1 VATEAARPGTDGT
14 QPRQRGQHRAG
25 SGGLRRAGRLRELLV
40 SGVVDSFGMALGW
53 TVFVLLAVARGG
65 LAEAAL
71 YNAAM
76 LAGVVL
82 SAPVTG
88 WLSRRIGGRTLLR
101 GAAGTEF
108 VLRLAVLYALIAG
121 LPSGLIAGAVVV
133 MHVAAWVGFA
143 GMRAEVSAVDASP
156 RSMTRYALCVAAVEA
171 AGTGLAA
178 LLPIGPDGIPTGWP
192 LVAVFLLYAGSLLPT
207 YWGARRARMT
217 PGGAERGARPGATL
231 GYGVT
236 RPAVNFA
243 VALPA
248 GGIIHP
254 PSAAGGRSSH
264 LRRRFGVSPRLLGA
278 GGAIMLLASGPTL
291 LAVPLTTELHG
302 RAWVATAAVAFSLGC
317 LLSTLAVEFVARTQ
331 LPTVLRWS
339 LWGLGMLVG
348 WIGAPL
354 HPGSVL
360 FAQFLAGLSQ
370 TAFEGD
376 MDARVAEEAPPAGV
390 TTALAYSA
398 AIRALGGSIAV
409 RLLPI
414 LVTAPAIGSAVSAE
428 VLLLGGAALV
438 VWAATSVHRLAR
450 RMAPA
455 ARPA

>member
-1 VATEAARPGTDGT
+1 M
-14 QPRQRGQHRAG
+14 
-25 SGGLRRAGRLRELLV
+25 RRAGRLRELLI

-53 TVFVLLAVARGG
+53 TVFVLLATARGG

-88 WLSRRIGGRTLLR
+88 WLSRRVGGRTLLR
-101 GAAGTEF
+101 GAAGAEF
-108 VLRLAVLYALIAG
+108 VLRLGVLYGLIAG
-121 LPSGLIAGAVVV
+121 LPSGLIAASVVV
-133 MHVAAWVGFA
+133 MHIAAWVGFA

-156 RSMTRYALCVAAVEA
+156 RSMTRYALSIAAVEA

-178 LLPIGPDGIPTGWP
+178 LLPTGPDGVPTGWP
-192 LVAVFLLYAGSLLPT
+192 LAAVFLLYAGSLLPT
-207 YWGARRARMT
+207 YRSARRARMT
-217 PGGAERGARPGATL
+217 PGGAERGARSGATL
-231 GYGVT
+231 GYGVS
-236 RPAVNFA
+236 RPALNFA
-243 VALPA
+243 VAVPA
-248 GGIIHP
+248 GGGKTSRSP
-254 PSAAGGRSSH
+254 GGHSSR
-264 LRRRFGVSPRLLGA
+264 LQRRFGVSLRLLAA

-302 RAWVATAAVAFSLGC
+302 RAWVVGAAIAFSLGC
-317 LLSTLAVEFVARTQ
+317 LLSTLAVEFVARTP
-331 LPTVLRWS
+331 LPVVLRWS

-354 HPGSVL
+354 YPGSVM

-376 MDARVAEEAPPAGV
+376 MDARVAEEAPPARI

-398 AIRALGGSIAV
+398 AIRALGGSVAV

-414 LVTAPAIGSAVSAE
+414 LITAPAIGSAVSAE
-428 VLLLGGAALV
+428 VLLLGGTALAI
-438 VWAATSVHRLAR
+438 WAAASVRRLAR
-450 RMAPA
+450 RIATEV
-455 ARPA
+455 RPA